1 MTPNAQFIITSRLV
15 GMGTARLRRLRDF
28 AEDRT
33 SECARFIFRVASEDL
48 HDRLGDQRRVY
59 LSDVQQPHQEF

>member
-1 MTPNAQFIITSRLV
+1 MTPGTQFAITTKIV
-15 GMGTARLRRLRDF
+15 GMDTDRLRRLRDF

-33 SECARFIFRVASEDL
+33 SDCARFIFRVASEDL

-59 LSDVQQPHQEF
+59 KSDVQQPHQEF